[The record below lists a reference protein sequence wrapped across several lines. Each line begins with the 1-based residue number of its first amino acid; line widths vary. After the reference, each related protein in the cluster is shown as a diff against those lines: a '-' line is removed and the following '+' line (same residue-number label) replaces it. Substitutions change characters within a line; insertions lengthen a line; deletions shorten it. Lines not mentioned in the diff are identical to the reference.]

1 MKSRIP
7 WLVVALS
14 GVVLSGV
21 MVASTMPAV
30 AKVVPMR
37 PMSRG
42 AVDSACARAGGSAYG
57 IHDDTGS
64 YGCASGR
71 GQVECTQDGDCV
83 GYVSD
88 LVRMTG
94 SSLDTVL
101 GVRLNG
107 RAIKIGP
114 SEKRISRQVQH

>member
-7 WLVVALS
+7 WLVV
-14 GVVLSGV
+14 VLSGV
-21 MVASTMPAV
+21 MLASTMPAF
-30 AKVVPMR
+30 AKIIPMR
-37 PMSRG
+37 PASRG

-64 YGCASGR
+64 YGCASRR
-71 GQVECTQDGDCV
+71 GQVECTPDGGCS

-88 LVRMTG
+88 LAPMTG
-94 SSLDTVL
+94 NSLDAIL

-114 SEKRISRQVQH
+114 TEKRISRQVQN